1 MGILL
6 GIFFIIIFILVGILE
21 LPPTINE
28 KVKEVGEIKI
38 ELIQGEGRVE
48 VIKLVDDEA
57 KKLLV
62 DMLNIIIKE
71 FNEEYKMF
79 NLVFKKFGYEIIKDL
94 EVLQSKVKE
103 NELEEI
109 DMKKLK
115 DIIVIFINNTSHK
128 KICEE
133 IMFEWDKKYMEYKDY
148 GESPFYYIKK

>member
-1 MGILL
+1 MGILV
-6 GIFFIIIFILVGILE
+6 GIFLIIIFILVAILDSTH
-21 LPPTINE
+21 TINE
-28 KVKEVGEIKI
+28 KVKEVGEIKT
-38 ELIQGEGRVE
+38 EVIQGKNGVE
-48 VIKLVDDEA
+48 LIKLVDDEA
-57 KKLLV
+57 NKLLV
-62 DMLNIIIKE
+62 EMLNRIINE

-94 EVLQSKVKE
+94 EFLQSKVKE

-115 DIIVIFINNTSHK
+115 DIIAIFINNTSDK

>member
-6 GIFFIIIFILVGILE
+6 GIFLIIIFILVVILE
-21 LPPTINE
+21 LTPTINE
-28 KVKEVGEIKI
+28 KVKELGEIKTEVI
-38 ELIQGEGRVE
+38 HGETGVEL
-48 VIKLVDDEA
+48 IKLVDDEA

-71 FNEEYKMF
+71 FKEEYKMF

-94 EVLQSKVKE
+94 EVLESKVKE

-115 DIIVIFINNTSHK
+115 DIIVIFINNTSNK

>member
-1 MGILL
+1 MGILV
-6 GIFFIIIFILVGILE
+6 GIFLIIIFILVAILDSTH
-21 LPPTINE
+21 TINE
-28 KVKEVGEIKI
+28 KVKEVREIKT
-38 ELIQGEGRVE
+38 EVIQGKNGVE
-48 VIKLVDDEA
+48 LIKLVDDEA
-57 KKLLV
+57 NKLLV
-62 DMLNIIIKE
+62 EMLNRIINE

-94 EVLQSKVKE
+94 EFLQSKVKE

-115 DIIVIFINNTSHK
+115 DIIAIFINNTSDK

>member
-1 MGILL
+1 
-6 GIFFIIIFILVGILE
+6 
-21 LPPTINE
+21 
-28 KVKEVGEIKI
+28 
-38 ELIQGEGRVE
+38 
-48 VIKLVDDEA
+48 
-57 KKLLV
+57 
-62 DMLNIIIKE
+62 
-71 FNEEYKMF
+71 MF

-94 EVLQSKVKE
+94 EVLESKVKE

-115 DIIVIFINNTSHK
+115 DIIVIFINNTSNK